1 MRLVCPNCKANY
13 EIPRD
18 AVPISGREVKCAS
31 CGHSWFQA
39 RTKKTNDEKLKA
51 PEGKF
56 IEENSI
62 EVENTASNQ
71 KKIDPSDPRGVRL
84 RSAAKDMKENQ
95 DFSSALNYI
104 IIFVGIGTLLAGV
117 IGISNIMV
125 FVIKERT
132 KEFGIR
138 KAVGATPSSIIW
150 MVLQESIF
158 ITTISGYFGLFVGV
172 VFLSSLGN
180 TLKEDFYITDP
191 YVDLNTALM
200 ATIMLIIFGAIAGY
214 IPARRASKI
223 KPIVALNDK

>member
-1 MRLVCPNCKANY
+1 MC
-13 EIPRD
+13 IRD
-18 AVPISGREVKCAS
+18 R
-31 CGHSWFQA
+31 
-39 RTKKTNDEKLKA
+39 
-51 PEGKF
+51 
-56 IEENSI
+56 
-62 EVENTASNQ
+62 
-71 KKIDPSDPRGVRL
+71 KKIAPSDPRGVRL
-84 RSAAKDMKENQ
+84 RSAAQDIKQNQ
-95 DFSSALNYI
+95 DFASALDYI
-104 IIFVGIGTLLAGV
+104 IIFVGIGTLLAGI

-158 ITTISGYFGLFVGV
+158 ITTISGYIGLFTGV

-180 TLKEDFYITDP
+180 TLKDKFYITDP
-191 YVDLNTALM
+191 YVDLNTAVM
-200 ATIMLIIFGAIAGY
+200 ATIMLIVFGAIAGY